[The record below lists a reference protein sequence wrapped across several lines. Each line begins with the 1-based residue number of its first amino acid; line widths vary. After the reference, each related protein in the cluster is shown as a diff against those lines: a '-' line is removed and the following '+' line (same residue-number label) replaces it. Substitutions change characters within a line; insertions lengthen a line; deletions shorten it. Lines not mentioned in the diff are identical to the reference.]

1 MCGGVAVRRTGRA
14 RGQPAGRACIRS
26 TWTAS
31 KSRAAG
37 SSSAIRALPTDVN
50 CVRTDGCPRDR
61 ARPGREYTGGCG
73 TGRQALRRR
82 VRWHTAWYPAARY
95 PARHGRR
102 VPESTHAEPSRQ
114 AVPRACRQS
123 PRTPPPPPTPHP
135 TPPPPLLPLP
145 LKCMP
150 PSTIA
155 NMGCQAADERTQGKE
170 RRISQN
176 GRTKR
181 PDLPSRR
188 ARLRYDRHWR
198 TRLDV
203 ACASEACLL
212 PTAAVRMHARR
223 CRSAVMRRRDRH
235 ATKRLRGMQ
244 SSMRRRRVAAGSA
257 ALMPNPSALHA
268 ILARSVI
275 TPAVG
280 AARVG
285 GVRSTPS
292 RACR

>member
-1 MCGGVAVRRTGRA
+1 MCRAHQVPVGCSGVLTSRRHGPQRLTPERPPRPSAPHVDVADAVVVVLEELRSPAAPILVAHGPPGRGRHRQRRTALRCAALHRHVWRCGSA
-14 RGQPAGRACIRS
+14 PHGAGGQPAGRACIRS
-26 TWTAS
+26 IWTAS

-95 PARHGRR
+95 PARHGRL

-123 PRTPPPPPTPHP
+123 PRTPPPPPPPHHP
-135 TPPPPLLPLP
+135 TPPPLLPLP

-155 NMGCQAADERTQGKE
+155 NMGCQAADERTHGKGAKAE
-170 RRISQN
+170 SVKTAEPN
-176 GRTKR
+176 GRTC
-181 PDLPSRR
+181 RR
-188 ARLRYDRHWR
+188 GAR
-198 TRLDV
+198 
-203 ACASEACLL
+203 
-212 PTAAVRMHARR
+212 
-223 CRSAVMRRRDRH
+223 
-235 ATKRLRGMQ
+235 G
-244 SSMRRRRVAAGSA
+244 
-257 ALMPNPSALHA
+257 
-268 ILARSVI
+268 
-275 TPAVG
+275 
-280 AARVG
+280 
-285 GVRSTPS
+285 
-292 RACR
+292 